1 MDPLPYAE
9 STVQV
14 AVVGAHLEGQPLNWQ
29 LLERGARKLLSTST
43 SKNYRLYALPDTV
56 PPKPGLARVM
66 ENGDAIELELWEIPQ
81 RNFGS
86 FVAEIPAPLGIGSV
100 QLSDG
105 RYVKGFICEPWALN
119 GAQDI
124 SFHGGWRSYL
134 ASQPI

>member
-1 MDPLPYAE
+1 
-9 STVQV
+9 VQV

-124 SFHGGWRSYL
+124 SFHGGWRAYL

>member
-1 MDPLPYAE
+1 
-9 STVQV
+9 
-14 AVVGAHLEGQPLNWQ
+14 
-29 LLERGARKLLSTST
+29 
-43 SKNYRLYALPDTV
+43 
-56 PPKPGLARVM
+56 M

-105 RYVKGFICEPWALN
+105 RYVKGFICEPWALK